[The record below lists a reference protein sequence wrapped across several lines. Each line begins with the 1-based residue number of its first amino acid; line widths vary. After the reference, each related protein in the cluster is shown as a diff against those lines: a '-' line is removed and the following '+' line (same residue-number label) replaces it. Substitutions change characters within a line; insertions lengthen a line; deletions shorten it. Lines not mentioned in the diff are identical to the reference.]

1 MSCIAFKLTAWYPG
15 QAGGE
20 AVAEVLFGDYNPSG
34 SLPVT
39 FYKSINDLPPFEDY
53 NMKGRTYRYFGAEV
67 LYPFG
72 YGLSYTDFSYSKP
85 KLSKAEI
92 NKDETLNVKVTITN
106 TGKYDGTT
114 VVQLYINDK
123 ESSVILYVFKQL
135 WSYVLCCLIFF

>member
-1 MSCIAFKLTAWYPG
+1 

-20 AVAEVLFGDYNPSG
+20 AVAEVLFGDYKPSG
-34 SLPVT
+34 SLRVT

-106 TGKYDGTT
+106 TGKYDGAT

-123 ESSVILYVFKQL
+123 KSSVILYVFKQL

>member
-1 MSCIAFKLTAWYPG
+1 
-15 QAGGE
+15 
-20 AVAEVLFGDYNPSG
+20 
-34 SLPVT
+34 
-39 FYKSINDLPPFEDY
+39 
-53 NMKGRTYRYFGAEV
+53 MKGRAYRYFGAEV

-85 KLSKAEI
+85 KLGKAEI

-106 TGKYDGTT
+106 TGKYDGAT